1 MDLFL
6 FNNQECKEQFVLTR
20 NIIQE
25 DGIERYKV
33 TTDLVDD
40 KFLPLI
46 EKMQLFDLKQTY
58 TIESDIYKIGDLTI
72 EFSKMY
78 LDKEKYKFIFCIN
91 NMYGHSFV
99 HTYDFIKD
107 VMTNLFDEIEG
118 KKIDEICNVNI
129 NLLFKYNLIK
139 DKERPNE
146 EEYIDNICSEKFPK
160 IKLIQYLLYL

>member
-20 NIIQE
+20 KIIQE
-25 DGIERYKV
+25 DGTERYKV

-78 LDKEKYKFIFCIN
+78 LDKEKY
-91 NMYGHSFV
+91 
-99 HTYDFIKD
+99 
-107 VMTNLFDEIEG
+107 
-118 KKIDEICNVNI
+118 
-129 NLLFKYNLIK
+129 
-139 DKERPNE
+139 
-146 EEYIDNICSEKFPK
+146 
-160 IKLIQYLLYL
+160 